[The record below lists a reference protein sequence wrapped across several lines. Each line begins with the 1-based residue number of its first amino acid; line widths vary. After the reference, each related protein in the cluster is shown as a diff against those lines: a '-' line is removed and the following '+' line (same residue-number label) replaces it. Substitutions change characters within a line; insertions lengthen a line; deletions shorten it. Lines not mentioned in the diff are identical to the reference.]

1 MRICDD
7 NALGCEEVVYIC
19 FTVRDLFL
27 FTIGSFRFWIA
38 WMVRK
43 FAVSILDLVCLAIGS
58 FSPAELVVTCVFFEN
73 MSTFCGTSPLEVMAM
88 WFSWPPL
95 KVGVGYLAGASCL
108 GISGDIGFYVGW
120 ILLFDHLQ
128 IFLCQLQSLLLT
140 NCI

>member
-43 FAVSILDLVCLAIGS
+43 FAVSMLDLVYLAIGS
-58 FSPAELVVTCVFFEN
+58 RSSAELIVTCVLFVIV
-73 MSTFCGTSPLEVMAM
+73 STF
-88 WFSWPPL
+88 
-95 KVGVGYLAGASCL
+95 
-108 GISGDIGFYVGW
+108 
-120 ILLFDHLQ
+120 
-128 IFLCQLQSLLLT
+128 
-140 NCI
+140 